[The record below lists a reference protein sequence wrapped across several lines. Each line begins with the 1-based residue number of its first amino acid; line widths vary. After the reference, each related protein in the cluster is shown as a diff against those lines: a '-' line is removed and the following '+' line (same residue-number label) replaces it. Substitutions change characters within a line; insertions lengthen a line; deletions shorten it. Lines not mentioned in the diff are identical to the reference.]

1 MLLFSRK
8 EEQSMLEVSGEE
20 IQTLAMD
27 HHGLV
32 AAMCKELGV
41 ADKINEK
48 LYKEAP
54 QQDRV
59 VKPGQ
64 AVVAMILNGLGF
76 TNRRLYLTHQFFEG
90 KPVERL
96 LDAPIQASDLT
107 DYTLG
112 HALDEIAAYGT
123 TKLFGEVAFK
133 IALEQDVLGTLNH
146 LDTTSMTVHGEYDV
160 DDKASSIE
168 ITHGYSKDY
177 RPDLKQVMLSL
188 IVNGPAE
195 IPLWMEPLSGNSSD
209 KKSFHETI
217 KKVRAFQ
224 KQIDCKTEF
233 KWVGDSALYGK
244 EGLLKDNSYVWL
256 TRVPETISE
265 AKALVSQS
273 QASFIWEDHEKGYST
288 TSVKSVYGGIPQR
301 WLLVFSKQAYEREKK
316 TFMKK
321 VAKQEEAL
329 TRAIWHLGNETFGCE
344 KDAKKSLQA
353 IQKKHPLY
361 EIEWQITMQY
371 RHEKSGRPKAGAE
384 PVLAGYQVQASI
396 KKDEKKIEE
405 MLHSKGRFILA
416 TNDCDTKN
424 YSDKKMLDEYK
435 SQQNVEKGFRFLKD
449 PWFMVDSIFLKLP
462 HRVEAL
468 MMVMTLCL
476 LVYNLAQ
483 YKLRSKLKEQRET
496 LPNQI
501 GKKIDNPTMRWIFQL
516 MENIAIVRFYDA
528 SKSLIKECITNL
540 NELRKKIIML
550 MGEIAANMYGLVIPK
565 NYVAGLGM

>member
-1 MLLFSRK
+1 
-8 EEQSMLEVSGEE
+8 
-20 IQTLAMD
+20 
-27 HHGLV
+27 
-32 AAMCKELGV
+32 MCKELGI

-48 LYKEAP
+48 LYKEAS
-54 QQDRV
+54 QKDRV

-96 LDAPIQASDLT
+96 LDAPIQSSDLT

-112 HALDEIAAYGT
+112 HALDEIAAYGSS
-123 TKLFGEVAFK
+123 KLFGEIAFK
-133 IALEQDVLGTLNH
+133 VALENEVLGTINH
-146 LDTTSMTVHGEYDV
+146 LDTTSINVHGEYDV
-160 DDKASSIE
+160 DDKASTIE

-188 IVNGPAE
+188 VVNGPAE

-217 KKVRAFQ
+217 KKVREFQ
-224 KQIDCKTEF
+224 KQIDCETEF
-233 KWVGDSALYGK
+233 RWVGDSALYGK
-244 EGLLKDNSYVWL
+244 EGLLKSNHYLWL

-265 AKALVSQS
+265 AKALVHE
-273 QASFIWEDHEKGYST
+273 AKEAFIWTEHEKGYAT
-288 TSVKSVYGGIPQR
+288 TSVMSSYGDIQQR

-321 VAKQEEAL
+321 LEKQEEAL
-329 TRAIWHLGNETFGCE
+329 TKALWHLSHEIFGCE
-344 KDAKKSLQA
+344 EDAKKALKA
-353 IQKKHPLY
+353 IKKKHPLHQ
-361 EIEWQITMQY
+361 IEERIVAQHKHT
-371 RHEKSGRPKAGAE
+371 KSGRPKAGAE
-384 PVLAGYQVQASI
+384 QLFAGYQIQTSI
-396 KKDEKKIEE
+396 KKSEQKIEE
-405 MLHSKGRFILA
+405 ALHSKGRFILA
-416 TNDCDTKN
+416 TNDLDANN
-424 YSDKKMLDEYK
+424 YTDKKMLEEYK

-476 LVYNLAQ
+476 MVYNLSQ
-483 YKLRSKLKEQRET
+483 YKLRARLKAQKET
-496 LPNQI
+496 LPNQLRKEI
-501 GKKIDNPTMRWIFQL
+501 ENPTLRWIFQL

-528 SKSLIKECITNL
+528 SKRLIKECITNL
-540 NELRKKIIML
+540 NELRIKIIL
-550 MGEIAANMYGLVIPK
+550 LLGDTTAQMYGLVIQK
-565 NYVAGLGM
+565 NQRVGLGM

>member
-1 MLLFSRK
+1 
-8 EEQSMLEVSGEE
+8 MLEVSGEE
-20 IQTLAMD
+20 MQTLAMD

-32 AAMCKELGV
+32 AAICKELGI

-48 LYKEAP
+48 LFKEAQ

-64 AVVAMILNGLGF
+64 AVIAMILNGLGF

-107 DYTLG
+107 DYTLS
-112 HALDEIAAYGT
+112 HTLDEIAAYGT

-133 IALEQDVLGTLNH
+133 IALEHDVLGTLNH
-146 LDTTSMTVHGEYDV
+146 LDTTSMVVHGEYDIE
-160 DDKASSIE
+160 DKASTIE
-168 ITHGYSKDY
+168 ITRGYSKDY
-177 RPDLKQVMLSL
+177 RPDLKQVVLSL

-217 KKVRAFQ
+217 GKVIAFQ
-224 KQIDCKTEF
+224 NQIDCKTEF

-244 EGLLKDNSYVWL
+244 EGLLKDNGYVWL
-256 TRVPETISE
+256 TRVPETILE

-273 QASFIWEDHEKGYST
+273 QKSFVWEDHDKGYAT
-288 TSVKSVYGGIPQR
+288 TSTMSEYGGISQR

-321 VAKQEEAL
+321 LAKQEEEL
-329 TRAIWHLGNETFGCE
+329 TKAIWHLSNETFGCE
-344 KDAKKSLQA
+344 EDAKKSLKA

-361 EIEWQITMQY
+361 EIEWQITAQY
-371 RHEKSGRPKAGAE
+371 KHGKSGRPKAGTEA
-384 PVLAGYQVQASI
+384 VFSGYQIQASI
-396 KKDEKKIEE
+396 KKDEKKVEA

-416 TNDCDTKN
+416 TNDLDTSK
-424 YSDKKMLDEYK
+424 YSDKQMLEEYK
-435 SQQNVEKGFRFLKD
+435 SQQDVEKGFRFLKD

-462 HRVEAL
+462 HRIEAL

-483 YKLRSKLKEQRET
+483 YKLRSKLKEERET

-528 SKSLIKECITNL
+528 SNVLIKECITNL
-540 NELRKKIIML
+540 NELRKKIISL
-550 MGEIAANMYGLVIPK
+550 MGQTAAQMYGLVIQK
-565 NYVAGLGM
+565 ILLQV